1 MTPFVDE
8 FGRWIFRG
16 DPIVGLQQLARSAQ
30 SVPILDLCG
39 IPLSHFPKCI
49 AHISDLQEIYL
60 HNNGLSKLS
69 NNLGDISNLR
79 LLSLGCNQLS
89 TLPESLRNRWS
100 TFEVLY
106 LGENRFIENPLDE
119 EWMVMFKHGS
129 VGANPI
135 PEPISSLWMTKSD
148 VQEFPER
155 ISMLFLENVDQKTTA
170 LLAQQAIELIRYC
183 PEPMIYE
190 LLLKDVWIES
200 TQNRPIVHW
209 NDFLSQPR
217 LKPLRTILLN
227 TIPRGSLLHP
237 TLLEYTLSKPPTS

>member
-8 FGRWIFRG
+8 FGRWIFSG
-16 DPIVGLQQLARSAQ
+16 DPIAGLQQLSRSRQ
-30 SVPILDLCG
+30 SVPVLDLCG
-39 IPLSHFPKCI
+39 ISLSHFPKCI
-49 AHISDLQEIYL
+49 ANISDLQDVYL
-60 HNNGLSKLS
+60 DNNGLTKLS
-69 NNLGDISNLR
+69 KNLGDISKLR
-79 LLSLGCNQLS
+79 LLSLGRNQLS

-106 LGENRFIENPLDE
+106 LGDNQFLENPLDE

-129 VGANPI
+129 IGSNSI

-155 ISMLFLENVDQKTTA
+155 ISMLFLENVDQRTTA
-170 LLAQQAIELIRYC
+170 LLANQAVELIRYC

-200 TQNRPIVHW
+200 THDGTIVHW
-209 NDFLSQPR
+209 NDFLSQPK

-237 TLLEYTLSKPPTS
+237 SLLEYTVSKHLTS